1 MTNPASTHDA
11 GPALRCL
18 SLGAGVQSSAVL
30 LLACEGVIPRFDV
43 ALFADTGWEPR
54 AVYANLARLRAHAA
68 KFGIPV
74 RTVSAGNIR
83 DDALD
88 PAHRFVSMPLHVLNP
103 DGSRGL
109 ARRQCSVICTIS
121 RWLIMALYVV
131 VIKEKPV
138 DLRRQLMEGRTS
150 VPRMGSVIRV
160 DRIHP
165 PFVVLD
171 PTSVEIVDI
180 TEYLRDLALGDG
192 SPLTGRSYAFGLLRW
207 FRLLWLLGVAWERAT
222 EAEVAVLVGWLRTA
236 PNPQR
241 RRSAPDAGGPGGINP
256 RTGKPTLAA
265 GYARTTI
272 NHALSSVSGFYEYHG
287 HHGRGPVTNPVPS
300 SPQRRRALA
309 HLSPLE
315 PKPVVGR
322 ARLRQRVVQR
332 PPRAIPDRLWDE
344 LFDAMG
350 CERDRALLEF
360 FVSSGAR
367 AAELLGV
374 TPEDLDWA
382 GRRIYVVSKGTR
394 EREAIP
400 ASPQAFVRLALYFD
414 QIGTPAPGEPI
425 WRTRRGEDRPLTYWA
440 LRRILQRAN
449 AVLGTNWTWHDARHT
464 AATRMANSGTLTLA
478 EVQAILRHANI
489 QTTSRY
495 LSVGVEELFDKLT
508 EHYARPKPQTHF
520 PTGYA
525 AADIEAVFGA

>member
-1 MTNPASTHDA
+1 MQ
-11 GPALRCL
+11 
-18 SLGAGVQSSAVL
+18 SLTVF
-30 LLACEGVIPRFDV
+30 LLACEGRIPRFDA
-43 ALFADTGWEPR
+43 ALFADTGWEPKQ
-54 AVYANLARLRAHAA
+54 VYAQLDIARRI
-68 KFGIPV
+68 GGQSGMPV
-74 RTVSAGNIR
+74 LTVSGGNIR
-83 DDALD
+83 HDTLNPGA
-88 PAHRFVSMPLHVLNP
+88 RFVTMPWFVKNP
-103 DGSRGL
+103 DGSRGM

-121 RWLIMALYVV
+121 RWLIMALHV

-138 DLRRQLMEGRTS
+138 DLRRQLMEGRAS
-150 VPRMGSVIRV
+150 VPRVGSVIKV
-160 DRIHP
+160 ERIHP

-171 PTSVEIVDI
+171 PAGVEIVDV

-207 FRLLWLLGVAWERAT
+207 FRLLWLLGVAWQKAT

-241 RRSAPDAGGPGGINP
+241 RRSAPGAGGPGAINP
-256 RTGKPTLAA
+256 RTGKPMLAT

-287 HHGRGPVTNPVPS
+287 HHGRGPVVNPVPS

-309 HLSPLE
+309 HMSPLE

-394 EREAIP
+394 EREVIP

-414 QIGTPAPGEPI
+414 EIGTPAPGESI

-464 AATRMANSGTLTLA
+464 AATRMANSGTLTLP
-478 EVQAILRHANI
+478 EVQAILRHADI

-508 EHYARPKPQTHF
+508 EHYTRPKPQTHF